1 MFLSQLTLNP
11 RCADARRD
19 LGSAYEMHRT
29 LSRAFTPNSSI
40 PPSRF
45 LWRFESNAIG
55 WKPPVV
61 LVQSQT
67 AGDWSVLENIAS
79 YLAAGVEHK
88 RLDLS
93 AFLKQDASMRF
104 RFLANPTVT
113 RNGKRLGL
121 TVETDQ
127 LAWLERQGVKHGFQ
141 VEFALVSGQDLLES
155 KKDRHR
161 LTIQRVLFEGRL
173 RVVDASKLAEALVLG
188 IGPAKSFGCGMLSVA
203 PV

>member
-29 LSRAFTPNSSI
+29 LSRAFTSNSATQ
-40 PPSRF
+40 PSRF
-45 LWRFESNAIG
+45 LWRLESNAIG

-67 AGDWSVLENIAS
+67 AGDWSALENIAD
-79 YLAAGVEHK
+79 YLAADVEHK
-88 RLDLS
+88 RLDL
-93 AFLKQDASMRF
+93 AALLQQDASMRF

-121 TVETDQ
+121 AVEADQ
-127 LAWLERQGVKHGFQ
+127 LTWLERQGAKHGFQ
-141 VEFALVSGQDLLES
+141 AEFALISGQDLLES
-155 KKDRHR
+155 KKNSHR
-161 LTIQRVLFEGRL
+161 LTIQQVLFEGRL
-173 RVVDASKLAEALVLG
+173 RVVDPSNLAEALVLG

-203 PV
+203 PA

>member
-29 LSRAFTPNSSI
+29 LSRAYTANNSK

-45 LWRFESNAIG
+45 LWRLESNAIG

-67 AGDWSVLENIAS
+67 AGDWGVLENITD
-79 YLAAGVEHK
+79 YLAVDVEHK
-88 RLDLS
+88 HLDLL
-93 AFLKQDASMRF
+93 ALLQQGAPMRF

-127 LAWLERQGVKHGFQ
+127 LAWLERQGIKHGFQ

-155 KKDRHR
+155 KKDCHR
-161 LTIQRVLFEGRL
+161 LTIQRVLFDGRL
-173 RVVDASKLAEALVLG
+173 RVVDASKLAKALVLG
-188 IGPAKSFGCGMLSVA
+188 IGPAKSFGCGMLSLA
-203 PV
+203 PA